1 MAKWSWNMSTKR
13 VIALLLLGLLAG
25 FLGFKAA
32 RAPAMLQHAFLPP
45 ALGEPAGGQDAEP
58 DGEEARANQE
68 EGTRQEEPPLTLFLR
83 SWENL
88 LEETEGAYTAALLRA
103 HLPKAQLATADG
115 GSAQAEL
122 TAVYGQLHTFKPDV
136 LVNGRHLYQ
145 EEADDGS
152 PSAVIDEALAIA
164 LFRQG
169 EPVGMRFT
177 LLGREFT
184 VVGVVRHSRLPGE
197 RAEYGLEV
205 PLKAFKSQ
213 PAWEMMSASFL
224 PKGGSGTRSGLAG
237 ALGAWQPGQSIDL
250 VKESYRALL
259 PLRVLLCGLGAALA
273 VIGLRLAWRVS
284 AGLVH
289 RAKGWL
295 DRQYAARLLH
305 RFILVGLA
313 IALMFMAGL
322 ALLLFAFTQ
331 LLEVVYI
338 FPEWVPAILVE
349 PREISKTFWENQA
362 AASALLSLRTRELL
376 YLQSLRGWLSPLAL
390 LMAGLLITPLS
401 RLYAAVKKD

>member
-1 MAKWSWNMSTKR
+1 MSSNRFLTP
-13 VIALLLLGLLAG
+13 LL
-25 FLGFKAA
+25 
-32 RAPAMLQHAFLPP
+32 
-45 ALGEPAGGQDAEP
+45 
-58 DGEEARANQE
+58 
-68 EGTRQEEPPLTLFLR
+68 
-83 SWENL
+83 
-88 LEETEGAYTAALLRA
+88 
-103 HLPKAQLATADG
+103 
-115 GSAQAEL
+115 
-122 TAVYGQLHTFKPDV
+122 
-136 LVNGRHLYQ
+136 
-145 EEADDGS
+145 
-152 PSAVIDEALAIA
+152 
-164 LFRQG
+164 
-169 EPVGMRFT
+169 
-177 LLGREFT
+177 
-184 VVGVVRHSRLPGE
+184 
-197 RAEYGLEV
+197 
-205 PLKAFKSQ
+205 
-213 PAWEMMSASFL
+213 
-224 PKGGSGTRSGLAG
+224 
-237 ALGAWQPGQSIDL
+237 
-250 VKESYRALL
+250 
-259 PLRVLLCGLGAALA
+259 AALA